1 MEPAK
6 SKVTLYMAPQLHKQ
20 LKLRSVQ
27 EDMKMS
33 ELAELLLER
42 YLLERNSAHASL
54 CPHCHEE
61 LTPHERPQV
70 ASKLPVGS
78 A

>member
-1 MEPAK
+1 VEQAK
-6 SKVTLYMAPQLHKQ
+6 AKVTLYMSPQLHKQ

-42 YLLERNSAHASL
+42 YLLERNSAPVL
-54 CPHCHEE
+54 ICPHCQEE
-61 LTPHERPQV
+61 LSPERPQV
-70 ASKLPVGS
+70 VTKLPVGS

>member
-1 MEPAK
+1 
-6 SKVTLYMAPQLHKQ
+6 MAPELHKQ

-42 YLLERNSAHASL
+42 YLLERTSGHVQI

-61 LTPHERPQV
+61 LTSRERPQV
-70 ASKLPVGS
+70 VSKLPVGS